1 MNARLSCNSLCRA
14 DLFAQKLAEDETL
27 HTGHLLG
34 IGFNPSNYKA
44 VKQFGNRY
52 RQIIR
57 LKKEF
62 VATARGELDGA
73 KREFASVKNVDVSR
87 VSVVGVHLRR
97 GDYNNRITKNLG
109 LQILGEKYISRAM
122 NRMKQILSGKVSS
135 AWQTF

>member
-1 MNARLSCNSLCRA
+1 M
-14 DLFAQKLAEDETL
+14 
-27 HTGHLLG
+27 
-34 IGFNPSNYKA
+34 
-44 VKQFGNRY
+44 
-52 RQIIR
+52 
-57 LKKEF
+57 
-62 VATARGELDGA
+62 ATARGELDGA